1 MVDLVI
7 TANNVLAGS
16 NAQVDRSGVA
26 GELIVAGKAVYKSS
40 NTGKWMIADS
50 NSVTVEA
57 RQALGVALN
66 GAALDQPVAV
76 QKGGDITMGAALTP
90 GSAYYLSDT
99 AGGICPVADV
109 GSGETV
115 CQLGLAKSATVL
127 GIAIQFPNVTL

>member
-1 MVDLVI
+1 MVDISI
-7 TANNVLAGS
+7 TPNNVLAGS

-26 GELIVAGKAVYKSS
+26 GETIAAGKAVYKSLT
-40 NTGKWMIADS
+40 TGKWMLADS

-66 GAALDQPVAV
+66 GAALDQPLAV
-76 QKGGDITMGAALTP
+76 QKGGDIAIGGTLVA
-90 GSAYYLSDT
+90 GSAYYVSDT

-109 GSGETV
+109 GAGEAV
-115 CQLGLAKSATVL
+115 CQLGLAKSTSVL